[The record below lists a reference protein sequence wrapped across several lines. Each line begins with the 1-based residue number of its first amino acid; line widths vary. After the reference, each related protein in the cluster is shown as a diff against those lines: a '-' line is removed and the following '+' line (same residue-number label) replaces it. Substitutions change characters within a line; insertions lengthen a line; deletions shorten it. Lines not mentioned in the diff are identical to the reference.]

1 MKWLVSVS
9 IVAVTTFSNTAHADQ
24 CAWIDADVASRA
36 QAILAKSPKV
46 IAFCEPCGDKV
57 PGVPVAAK
65 HVDVREPS
73 AGFREVVV
81 DGNGIDLAYTF
92 VQTSASEYANLAS
105 LAGCPATGVSPTL
118 SIAPETTSGVL
129 IVADTRPVVAPTP
142 AIVEPAAMEPAVIA
156 PPPQIHVY
164 RTTRYEVAWPML
176 LVAAAGGFAFGSL
189 STLLFVATRRRR
201 AMRPRATDL
210 R

>member
-1 MKWLVSVS
+1 MKSVAFVSL
-9 IVAVTTFSNTAHADQ
+9 VAVTTFSTAAYADQ

-36 QAILAKSPKV
+36 QAILAKSPKL

-57 PGVPVAAK
+57 PGVPIAATR
-65 HVDVREPS
+65 VDVREPS
-73 AGFREVVV
+73 AGFHEVVV
-81 DGNGIDLAYTF
+81 DDSGIDLAYTF
-92 VQTSASEYANLAS
+92 VQTSQTEYGNLAK

-118 SIAPETTSGVL
+118 SIAPETRSGVL
-129 IVADTRPVVAPTP
+129 IVADTRPVVAPEP
-142 AIVEPAAMEPAVIA
+142 AIVEPAAMEPAAVA

-189 STLLFVATRRRR
+189 ATLLIVATRRRR
-201 AMRPRATDL
+201 AMRPRASEL
-210 R
+210 